1 MTVSSRIKGRY
12 PQFGLEGENE
22 DVEQHDAGGGEFRAG
37 AENETEKGA
46 KGRFDGG
53 HGVFLR
59 KDEFRDEGAEKGTHD
74 HADGRVDEPDEKTD
88 DGAPAAGLG
97 AAGKFREIGGYHI
110 VEDGDDDGDRE
121 PDEQEGQGHRLVAP
135 VRAAAPEVEEQ
146 QAHPAQRRAG
156 QAGDDASDDA
166 GDPQGEGKYGDKGF
180 HFAKVLIIFVG
191 NKTHTDM
198 FAKDVYVNRRRT
210 LLEKMRGAGESGVIL
225 LVGNAE
231 APAQYKDNCYKWRQD
246 STWLYYMGLDDP
258 MYAAILDI
266 DSGEE
271 TIFADDV
278 EIGDIIW
285 MGPQPTVAS
294 KAALV
299 GVANSAPYAQV
310 DKAVKAAIKAGRKV
324 HYIAPSRYFNKLR
337 LMEMIGRARI
347 DLGVSEPL
355 TKAIISMRLIKEP
368 VEIAA
373 IDAACDL
380 GFKMHCDLGF
390 KMHSVARDSIRL
402 GIVEQDIVGKMEG
415 VALAEGWGVSF
426 PTILT
431 QHGETLHNHLHDKV
445 IEPGKLM
452 VIDAGVE
459 SNEHYASDFTRTYP
473 TSGKFT
479 PKQHEVYQI
488 VCDCNELAFS
498 LVKPGITYRE
508 VHLATARKMLEGLSA
523 LGLVHGDLDEMVALG
538 IAGLF
543 QPHGLGHNMGLDVH
557 DMEDLNENW
566 VGYDPDQ
573 ARAKQLGLGSLRMA
587 RRLQPGHVITDEP
600 GIYFI
605 PALIGQWKREGTGK
619 GFVNFDKLESYYD
632 FGGIR
637 LEDDV
642 LVTED
647 GARRLGAQRLPIFPD
662 DVENA
667 MAR

>member
-1 MTVSSRIKGRY
+1 
-12 PQFGLEGENE
+12 
-22 DVEQHDAGGGEFRAG
+22 
-37 AENETEKGA
+37 
-46 KGRFDGG
+46 
-53 HGVFLR
+53 
-59 KDEFRDEGAEKGTHD
+59 
-74 HADGRVDEPDEKTD
+74 
-88 DGAPAAGLG
+88 
-97 AAGKFREIGGYHI
+97 
-110 VEDGDDDGDRE
+110 
-121 PDEQEGQGHRLVAP
+121 
-135 VRAAAPEVEEQ
+135 
-146 QAHPAQRRAG
+146 
-156 QAGDDASDDA
+156 
-166 GDPQGEGKYGDKGF
+166 
-180 HFAKVLIIFVG
+180 
-191 NKTHTDM
+191 M
-198 FAKDVYVNRRRT
+198 FAKEVYVRRRKT
-210 LLEKMRGAGESGVIL
+210 LLDKMRAAGADGIIL
-225 LVGNAE
+225 FVGNAE

-258 MYAAILDI
+258 MYAAVLDI

-271 TIFADDV
+271 TIYADDV

-299 GVANSAPYAQV
+299 GVEKSAPYANV
-310 DKAVKAAIKAGRKV
+310 DKAIAAAVKAGRKV
-324 HYIAPSRYFNKLR
+324 HHMAPSRYFNTIR
-337 LMEMIGRARI
+337 LTEM
-347 DLGVSEPL
+347 LGKVEPSEVL
-355 TKAIISMRLIKEP
+355 TKAIISMRLIKEIE
-368 VEIAA
+368 EINA

-380 GFKMHCDLGF
+380 GY

-402 GIVEQDIVGKMEG
+402 GIIEQEIVGKMEG

-479 PKQHEVYQI
+479 QKQRDVYQI
-488 VCDCNELAFS
+488 VCDCNNLAFS

-508 VHLATARKMLEGLSA
+508 VHLATARKMLDGLAA
-523 LGLVHGDLDEMVALG
+523 LDLVKGDLDEMVALG

-573 ARAKQLGLGSLRMA
+573 TRAKQLGLGSLRMA
-587 RRLQPGHVITDEP
+587 RRLLPGHVITDEP

-605 PALIGQWKREGTGK
+605 PALIEQWKSDGTGK

-642 LVTED
+642 LVTPE
-647 GARRLGAQRLPIFPD
+647 GARRLGSKRLPITPD
-662 DVENA
+662 EVEKA
-667 MAR
+667 MKR